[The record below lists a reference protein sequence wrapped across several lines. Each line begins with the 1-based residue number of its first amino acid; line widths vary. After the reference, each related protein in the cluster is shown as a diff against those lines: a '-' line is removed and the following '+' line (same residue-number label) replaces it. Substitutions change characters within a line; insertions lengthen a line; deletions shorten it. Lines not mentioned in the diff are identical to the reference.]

1 MSTPAVAAT
10 PVSLAE
16 EVARIR
22 WFHSIDLG
30 HGLVTNGVIDV
41 ARSLR
46 QYQLPADLTG
56 KTFLDVGAWDGAFSF
71 AAERRGAKRVL
82 ATDWFIWKDMGWG
95 SKQGFET
102 ARRALRS
109 NVEDLTINVYDL
121 SPEKLGKWDVVL
133 FAGVLYHLQNPFL
146 ALQRVASVTSELLVL
161 ETAID
166 YRFCRRP
173 AIAFYPNRELNDDP
187 TNWCAPNLPA
197 LKAMLSSCGFKD
209 IRIVHKTSLLGQ
221 LRSTVEWAVKKRVS
235 PLATIQ
241 QGRVVV
247 HARI

>member
-1 MSTPAVAAT
+1 
-10 PVSLAE
+10 
-16 EVARIR
+16 
-22 WFHSIDLG
+22 
-30 HGLVTNGVIDV
+30 
-41 ARSLR
+41 
-46 QYQLPADLTG
+46 

-121 SPEKLGKWDVVL
+121 SPEKIGKWDVVL

-173 AIAFYPNRELNDDP
+173 AIAFYPTSELNDDP

-197 LKAMLSSCGFKD
+197 LKAMLSACGFKD
-209 IRIVHKTSLLGQ
+209 IRV
-221 LRSTVEWAVKKRVS
+221 
-235 PLATIQ
+235 
-241 QGRVVV
+241 
-247 HARI
+247 